1 MKQEEIKRSLDE
13 IQNTLEKM
21 NGQEV
26 DLIFL
31 ASVNN
36 RGVFNGSQ
44 EGIGALLIWN
54 MAKYPV
60 IRQIV
65 LAAVDYYLQNSHDID
80 NVVRTDNPE
89 HEIVNLRKQ

>member
-36 RGVFNGSQ
+36 RGCFNGSQ

-65 LAAVDYYLQNSHDID
+65 LAVVDYYLQNSHDID

>member
-1 MKQEEIKRSLDE
+1 MKQKEITRNLDK
-13 IQNTLEKM
+13 IQNILEKM

-26 DLIFL
+26 DFIFL

-36 RGVFNGSQ
+36 RGTFNGSPD
-44 EGIGALLIWN
+44 GIGALLIWN

-65 LAAVDYYLQNSHDID
+65 LQAVDYYLQNRREID
-80 NVVRTDNPE
+80 NVVGTDNPE
-89 HEIVNLRKQ
+89 HEIVNLR